1 MPDTNATA
9 SAAPGPSAVGAHAL
23 LLAEG
28 VATLLRRPSSRRPS
42 AARVAALPPGRR
54 FALARGSFMGILVP
68 LAVLSV
74 LVDGS
79 LVTLFLHVDAP
90 PAWRLPAH
98 LFFAAIELWTLAW
111 AVGLRSATQHI
122 PHVLTADALVL
133 AVAFRAL
140 ARVPRAEVTGAHL
153 VKGKPHEWQAAH
165 ALKRRE
171 LASFQAFDAPNLL
184 LTLEAGHAPGPRA
197 VALYVD
203 DAPALREALLTGT

>member
-1 MPDTNATA
+1 MTDARTAAPAALDT
-9 SAAPGPSAVGAHAL
+9 SAAGAHAL

-28 VATLLRRPSSRRPS
+28 VATLLRRPPARRPS
-42 AARVAALPPGRR
+42 ARRVAALPAGRR
-54 FALARGSFMGILVP
+54 FALARGPFMGILVP

-98 LFFAAIELWTLAW
+98 LFFVAIEFWTLAW

-133 AVAFRAL
+133 AVGFRTL
-140 ARVPRAEVTGAHL
+140 ARIPRAEVTGAHL
-153 VKGKPHEWQAAH
+153 VKGQPRDGSAAH
-165 ALKRRE
+165 GLRRRE
-171 LASFQAFDAPNLL
+171 VARFQALDASNLL
-184 LTLEAGHAPGPRA
+184 LTLESGHGPGPRA

-203 DAPALREALLTGT
+203 EAAALREALLTGA